1 MIGVKLPLEKETRSP
16 YLKQSLDSWM
26 KVQKFSEETS
36 VLLDGENLDIASVVA
51 VARYHGKAAVNLD
64 GNIVDRVNSSVKWL
78 REYLAKGYDVY
89 GVTTGFGGSADS
101 RTLDFH
107 GLQAALLQLTQTGVL
122 TDCDF
127 APEKAN
133 YDNGFHSMPV
143 TWVRATVLVR
153 CNHLLRGHSGVR
165 YEIIDNLLK
174 LLDLGMT
181 PVVPLRGSISASGD
195 LMPLAYIAGILEGN
209 PDIKVH
215 WDKDAKG
222 TPTVISAPEA
232 LSIAKLDPII
242 LGPKEGLGLLNGAAA
257 SAAVAS
263 LAVYDTNQLATL
275 SQIIVGMSCEA
286 LLGNAENYHH
296 FIAAIRPHS
305 GQLEVAR
312 NIRNFVR
319 GSSLLETSETKDRTR
334 AGLFQDRYAI
344 RGASQW
350 LGPGLEDLLLSI
362 NQLSVELN
370 STQDNPVIDTE
381 SGEVYS
387 GCNFQAASVTTATEK
402 TRLALQMMGK
412 MLFSVSSEL
421 INPDLNRGLPPNLTA
436 DDPNLSFTMKGVD
449 INMAAYMSELAF
461 LANPV
466 SSHVQSAE
474 MNNQP
479 INSLALISSRYTM
492 QAVETLSLMCAAH
505 LYIVCQALDL
515 RVLSVQFQDALD
527 KELDKITREVCD
539 QLANE
544 QLDSLVASLSKA
556 AHSSWSASARENLHL
571 RAQLLANE
579 VANPLIDFLQ
589 KHGSSSSQ
597 YPERLSTVTEVKARV
612 SAVCETLYATM
623 RTAAYSEPQTE
634 KYLGDASKLL
644 YQFVRREL
652 EVPFHTGRVEHPT
665 VKEGFKLNRKRKT
678 VGSWISIIYQAIRGG
693 QVAATLIQLA
703 DCFHH
708 CRDAKVVE

>member
-1 MIGVKLPLEKETRSP
+1 ML
-16 YLKQSLDSWM
+16 
-26 KVQKFSEETS
+26 
-36 VLLDGENLDIASVVA
+36 
-51 VARYHGKAAVNLD
+51 RYHGRAAVNLD
-64 GNIVDRVNSSVKWL
+64 GNIVERVNSSVKWL

-107 GLQAALLQLTQTGVL
+107 GLQAALLQLTQTGIL
-122 TDCDF
+122 TESDF
-127 APEKAN
+127 TPEKAN
-133 YDNGFHSMPV
+133 YDTGFHSMPV
-143 TWVRATVLVR
+143 TWVRATIVVR

-215 WDKDAKG
+215 WDKDSRGA
-222 TPTVISAPEA
+222 PTVISAPEA
-232 LSIAKLDPII
+232 LGIANLDPVI

-263 LAVYDTNQLATL
+263 LAVYDTNHLATL
-275 SQIIVGMSCEA
+275 CQVIVGMSCEA

-362 NQLSVELN
+362 KQLSVELN

-381 SGEVYS
+381 SKEVYS

-479 INSLALISSRYTM
+479 INSLALISSRYTI

-505 LYIVCQALDL
+505 LYVVCQALDL
-515 RVLSVQFQDALD
+515 RVLNVQFQDALD
-527 KELDKITREVCD
+527 KEIDKITRDVCD
-539 QLANE
+539 QLTNE
-544 QLDSLVASLSKA
+544 QLISLLASLSKA
-556 AHSSWSASARENLHL
+556 ARSSWSTSARENLQL

-579 VANPLIDFLQ
+579 VANPLVNLLQ
-589 KHGSSSSQ
+589 KCGSSSSQ
-597 YPERLSTVTEVKARV
+597 YPERLSTVTEVKSRV
-612 SAVCETLYATM
+612 SAVCETLYAAM
-623 RTAAYSEPQTE
+623 RTAACSEPQTE
-634 KYLGDASKLL
+634 NYLGYASKIL
-644 YQFVRREL
+644 YQFVRHEL
-652 EVPFHTGRVEHPT
+652 KVPFHSGRAEHPT
-665 VKEGFKLNRKRKT
+665 VEEGLKLNRERKT

-693 QVAATLIQLA
+693 QITATLMQLA

-708 CRDAKVVE
+708 CRETKVVE

>member
-1 MIGVKLPLEKETRSP
+1 
-16 YLKQSLDSWM
+16 
-26 KVQKFSEETS
+26 
-36 VLLDGENLDIASVVA
+36 
-51 VARYHGKAAVNLD
+51 
-64 GNIVDRVNSSVKWL
+64 
-78 REYLAKGYDVY
+78 
-89 GVTTGFGGSADS
+89 VTTGFGGSADS

-122 TDCDF
+122 TESDF
-127 APEKAN
+127 SPEVAN
-133 YDNGFHSMPV
+133 YDAGFHSMPV
-143 TWVRATVLVR
+143 TWVRATVIVR

-165 YEIIDNLLK
+165 YEIIENLLK

-181 PVVPLRGSISASGD
+181 PIVPLRGSISASGD

-215 WDKDAKG
+215 WEKDRQGA
-222 TPTVISAPEA
+222 PTVLSAPEA
-232 LSIAKLDPII
+232 LKIAKLNPIT

-263 LAVYDTNQLATL
+263 LAVYDTNHLAILT
-275 SQIIVGMSCEA
+275 QVIVGMSCEA

-296 FIAAIRPHS
+296 FIAAIRPHR

-362 NQLSVELN
+362 EQLSVELN
-370 STQDNPVIDTE
+370 STQDNPVIDTQ

-474 MNNQP
+474 MHNQP

-505 LYIVCQALDL
+505 LYVVCQALDL
-515 RVLSVQFQDALD
+515 RVLNVQFQDALE
-527 KELDKITREVCD
+527 KELHDITRNVFD
-539 QLANE
+539 QLASE
-544 QLDSLVASLSKA
+544 PLDSLLASLSKA
-556 AHSSWSASARENLHL
+556 ARSSWSTSARENLQL
-571 RAQLLANE
+571 RAQLLGNA
-579 VANPLIDFLQ
+579 VASPLMDVLQ
-589 KHGSSSSQ
+589 NHGVSSSQ
-597 YPERLSTVTEVKARV
+597 FLDRLSAIAEVKARV
-612 SAVCETLYATM
+612 TAVCEKLYATM
-623 RTAAYSEPQTE
+623 RIAALSMSQTE
-634 KYLGDASKLL
+634 KYLGGASKIL
-644 YQFVRREL
+644 YQFVRHEL
-652 EVPFHTGRVEHPT
+652 QVPFHSGRAEHPT
-665 VKEGFKLNRKRKT
+665 VKEGFKLNRERKT
-678 VGSWISIIYQAIRGG
+678 IGSWISIIYQAIRGG
-693 QVAATLIQLA
+693 QITSTLAQLA

-708 CRDAKVVE
+708 CREAKVVE

>member
-1 MIGVKLPLEKETRSP
+1 MSTVCQRPKVTHQDCSSS
-16 YLKQSLDSWM
+16 YL
-26 KVQKFSEETS
+26 
-36 VLLDGENLDIASVVA
+36 
-51 VARYHGKAAVNLD
+51 
-64 GNIVDRVNSSVKWL
+64 
-78 REYLAKGYDVY
+78 

-122 TDCDF
+122 TESDF

-133 YDNGFHSMPV
+133 YDIGFHSMPV

-165 YEIIDNLLK
+165 FEIIENLLK

-181 PVVPLRGSISASGD
+181 PVIPLRGSISASGD

-222 TPTVISAPEA
+222 APTVISAPEA
-232 LSIAKLDPII
+232 LNIAKLDPII

-275 SQIIVGMSCEA
+275 SQVIVGMSCEA

-296 FIAAIRPHS
+296 FVAAIRPHS

-362 NQLSVELN
+362 KQLSVELN
-370 STQDNPVIDTE
+370 STQDNPVIDTA

-505 LYIVCQALDL
+505 LYVVCQALDL
-515 RVLSVQFQDALD
+515 RVLSVQFLD
-527 KELDKITREVCD
+527 TLDMELDKITRDVCD

-544 QLDSLVASLSKA
+544 QLDSLVASLSNA
-556 AHSSWSASARENLHL
+556 ARSSWSASARENLQR

-597 YPERLSTVTEVKARV
+597 YPERLSTVAEVKARV
-612 SAVCETLYATM
+612 GAVCETLYATM
-623 RTAAYSEPQTE
+623 RTAA
-634 KYLGDASKLL
+634 
-644 YQFVRREL
+644 
-652 EVPFHTGRVEHPT
+652 
-665 VKEGFKLNRKRKT
+665 
-678 VGSWISIIYQAIRGG
+678 
-693 QVAATLIQLA
+693 
-703 DCFHH
+703 
-708 CRDAKVVE
+708 